1 MNWSGGR
8 KAFRHASFFTLS
20 KRKGRPHLSG
30 PTCLVFVRSRHL
42 SRQQAS
48 RPFRKHLVVLL
59 QVASG
64 SAAVPATAHRRFHV
78 EKKQRR
84 GLPVTLPETIVRRRC
99 AALIPY
105 ARNARTHSDQ
115 QVAQIAASIGEFGF
129 TNPVLID
136 EEDGIIAGHGRVLAA
151 HLLGLDEVPCIVLA
165 HLTPA
170 QRRAYVLADNK
181 LALNAGWDLEML
193 SLEIGELGEAGFD
206 LSLTGFDEFEL
217 GELFAER
224 TGTARPYRRVKIR

>member
-1 MNWSGGR
+1 M
-8 KAFRHASFFTLS
+8 
-20 KRKGRPHLSG
+20 
-30 PTCLVFVRSRHL
+30 
-42 SRQQAS
+42 
-48 RPFRKHLVVLL
+48 
-59 QVASG
+59 
-64 SAAVPATAHRRFHV
+64 
-78 EKKQRR
+78 
-84 GLPVTLPETIVRRRC
+84 PVTLPEAIVRRRC

-115 QVAQIAASIGEFGF
+115 QVAQIATSIREFGF

-136 EEDGIIAGHGRVLAA
+136 EEDGIIAGAGRVLGA

-165 HLTPA
+165 HLTPT

-224 TGTARPYRRVKIR
+224 TQGRTDPDDAPDRAPGRGAGRFMGARPPSLALRRQHSGDRRCACARWRRAAPYGHRPALRR

>member
-1 MNWSGGR
+1 MTDRYSV
-8 KAFRHASFFTLS
+8 KTM
-20 KRKGRPHLSG
+20 
-30 PTCLVFVRSRHL
+30 
-42 SRQQAS
+42 
-48 RPFRKHLVVLL
+48 
-59 QVASG
+59 
-64 SAAVPATAHRRFHV
+64 
-78 EKKQRR
+78 
-84 GLPVTLPETIVRRRC
+84 
-99 AALIPY
+99 
-105 ARNARTHSDQ
+105 AR
-115 QVAQIAASIGEFGF
+115 ASIREFGF

-165 HLTPA
+165 HLTPT

-217 GELFAER
+217 GELFARGHKVGPIPTMRRSHPR
-224 TGTARPYRRVKIR
+224 TRSRSRATYGCSAAIDCSAATAQRRPTLSACSVASRRTLWSPTRPTALITTRLGAIRPADRLMGRPGGLRPAR

>member
-1 MNWSGGR
+1 MNADASERPLWVDCGR
-8 KAFRHASFFTLS
+8 WR
-20 KRKGRPHLSG
+20 RPMN
-30 PTCLVFVRSRHL
+30 F
-42 SRQQAS
+42 
-48 RPFRKHLVVLL
+48 
-59 QVASG
+59 
-64 SAAVPATAHRRFHV
+64 
-78 EKKQRR
+78 
-84 GLPVTLPETIVRRRC
+84 
-99 AALIPY
+99 
-105 ARNARTHSDQ
+105 DQ
-115 QVAQIAASIGEFGF
+115 QVAQIAASIREFGF

-151 HLLGLDEVPCIVLA
+151 HVLGLDEVPCIVLA
-165 HLTPA
+165 HLTPT

-224 TGTARPYRRVKIR
+224 TQGRSDPDDAPESPAHPVAEPGDLWVLGRIDCSAATAQWRPTLSASSVASRRTLWSPTRPTALITTRLGAIRPADRLMGRPGGLRPARSSSRSGRGRSAK

>member
-1 MNWSGGR
+1 
-8 KAFRHASFFTLS
+8 
-20 KRKGRPHLSG
+20 
-30 PTCLVFVRSRHL
+30 VDI
-42 SRQQAS
+42 
-48 RPFRKHLVVLL
+48 
-59 QVASG
+59 
-64 SAAVPATAHRRFHV
+64 AT
-78 EKKQRR
+78 
-84 GLPVTLPETIVRRRC
+84 
-99 AALIPY
+99 
-105 ARNARTHSDQ
+105 RTHSDQ
-115 QVAQIAASIGEFGF
+115 QVAQIAASIHEFGF

-151 HLLGLDEVPCIVLA
+151 HVLGLDEVPCIVLA

-224 TGTARPYRRVKIR
+224 TQGRTDPDDAHVRSRHTPSHQRSAQGWRVHGGDHKSVKTLRGWGAEACYMAIPILAEELERK